1 MHSDDVGYSTGSSTR
16 GPYNCLKV
24 IGAGAFGK
32 VYQAQHTVTGTV
44 VALKV
49 IDLENGD
56 HEDIALIQKEVA
68 VLSQLSNVPNITKY
82 YGSFLDGSEVCIAM
96 EYASAGS
103 VYDLMQTLP
112 GKALEEKPAALITR
126 EILISLVALHTVPI
140 IHRDIKCANI
150 LISKTGGVML
160 CDFGVSAL
168 LQGSTNRRDT
178 WIGSPYWM
186 APEIVSG
193 ASSYDVK
200 VDIWSLG
207 VSLYEMIKGHPPLA
221 HLGPED
227 ALKRIGKSQAPKLG
241 EEDSS
246 LLLRNF
252 LSACLKENPE
262 ERLSAEAL
270 VKDKWIVKLKVQNT
284 VLRDLIP
291 ASRQSLPSLDSTQDR

>member
-1 MHSDDVGYSTGSSTR
+1 MSSTR

-32 VYQAQHTVTGTV
+32 VFQAQHVETGIV

-49 IDLENGD
+49 IDLDVDNSD

-82 YGSFLDGSEVCIAM
+82 YGSFLSGTEVCIAM
-96 EYASAGS
+96 ELASAGS
-103 VYDLMQTLP
+103 VYDLMQSLP
-112 GKALEEKPAALITR
+112 NHCLEEKAAALITR
-126 EILISLVALHTVPI
+126 EILVALAALHAVPV

-150 LISKTGGVML
+150 LLGKTGGVML

-168 LQGSTNRRDT
+168 LQGANNRRDT

-186 APEIVSG
+186 APEIVSS
-193 ASSYDVK
+193 ATSYDVK

-207 VSLYEMIKGHPPLA
+207 VTLYEMIKGSPPLA
-221 HLGPED
+221 HLGPEEV
-227 ALKRIGKSQAPKLG
+227 LKRIPNSQPPRLG

-246 LLLRNF
+246 LLLRQF
-252 LSACLKENPE
+252 LGSCLKEFPDE
-262 ERLSAEAL
+262 
-270 VKDKWIVKLKVQNT
+270 V
-284 VLRDLIP
+284 RDTKSGFSSI
-291 ASRQSLPSLDSTQDR
+291 S

>member
-1 MHSDDVGYSTGSSTR
+1 MSSDDGPPSTSTR

-32 VYQAQHTVTGTV
+32 VFQAKHAGTGTI

-49 IDLENGD
+49 IDLENSD

-112 GKALEEKPAALITR
+112 SRCLDEKPAAFIIR
-126 EILISLVALHTVPI
+126 EILIALVALHAVPV
-140 IHRDIKCANI
+140 IHRDIKCANV
-150 LISKTGGVML
+150 LVSKTGGVML
-160 CDFGVSAL
+160 CDFGVAAL
-168 LQGSTNRRDT
+168 LQGMNNRRDT

-193 ASSYDVK
+193 SSSYDVK

-207 VSLYEMIKGHPPLA
+207 VTLYEMIKGTPPLA
-221 HLGPED
+221 HLRPED
-227 ALKRIGKSQAPKLG
+227 ALKRIGKSQPPRLG

-246 LLLRNF
+246 TLMRSF
-252 LSACLKENPE
+252 LASCLKENSVE
-262 ERLSAEAL
+262 VRFSNKSME
-270 VKDKWIVKLKVQNT
+270 
-284 VLRDLIP
+284 
-291 ASRQSLPSLDSTQDR
+291 

>member
-1 MHSDDVGYSTGSSTR
+1 MSYAVTMR
-16 GPYNCLKV
+16 GNYNCLKV

-32 VYQAQHTVTGTV
+32 VYQAKHVGTGTI

-49 IDLENGD
+49 IDLENSD
-56 HEDIALIQKEVA
+56 NEDIALIQKEVS

-103 VYDLMQTLP
+103 VYDLMQSLP
-112 GKALEEKPAALITR
+112 SNCLNEKPAVFIIR
-126 EILISLVALHTVPI
+126 EILVALVSLHAVPV

-150 LISKTGGVML
+150 LISKVGGVLL

-168 LQGSTNRRDT
+168 LQGTSNRRDT

-193 ASSYDVK
+193 SSSYDVK

-207 VSLYEMIKGHPPLA
+207 VTLYEMIKGTPPLA
-221 HLGPED
+221 HLSPED
-227 ALKRIGKSQAPKLG
+227 ALKLIGKSQPPRLG

-246 LLLRNF
+246 LFLRNF
-252 LSACLKENPE
+252 LASCLKENPE
-262 ERLSAEAL
+262 EVCSPPQPFCS
-270 VKDKWIVKLKVQNT
+270 IST
-284 VLRDLIP
+284 FLRDP
-291 ASRQSLPSLDSTQDR
+291 LPICCLKTSGY

>member
-1 MHSDDVGYSTGSSTR
+1 MSSDDRPSSTSTR

-32 VYQAQHTVTGTV
+32 VFQAKHAGTGTI

-49 IDLENGD
+49 IDLENSD

-68 VLSQLSNVPNITKY
+68 ILSQLSNVPNITKY

-103 VYDLMQTLP
+103 VYDLMQTL
-112 GKALEEKPAALITR
+112 ASRCLDEKPAAFITR
-126 EILISLVALHTVPI
+126 EILIALVALHAVPV
-140 IHRDIKCANI
+140 IHRDIKCANV
-150 LISKTGGVML
+150 LVSKTGGVML
-160 CDFGVSAL
+160 CDFGVAAL
-168 LQGSTNRRDT
+168 LQGMNNRRDT

-193 ASSYDVK
+193 SSSYDVK

-207 VSLYEMIKGHPPLA
+207 VTLYEMIKGAPPLA
-221 HLGPED
+221 HLRPED
-227 ALKRIGKSQAPKLG
+227 ALKRIGKSQPPRLG

-246 LLLRNF
+246 TLMRSF
-252 LSACLKENPE
+252 LASCLKENSVEVRFPKYGV
-262 ERLSAEAL
+262 R
-270 VKDKWIVKLKVQNT
+270 V
-284 VLRDLIP
+284 VLDADFLHSVPLLIY
-291 ASRQSLPSLDSTQDR
+291 